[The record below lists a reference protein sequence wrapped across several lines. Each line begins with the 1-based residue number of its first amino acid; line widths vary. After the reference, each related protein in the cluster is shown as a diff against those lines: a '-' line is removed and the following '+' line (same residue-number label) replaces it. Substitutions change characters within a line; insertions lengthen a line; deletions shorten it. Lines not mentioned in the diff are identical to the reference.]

1 MNSFALHNAIYF
13 ARNMD
18 LEFRLVAFISDL
30 VGLDI
35 SMLAINLGVLAS
47 CSLCTAVQHMLIL
60 IVTVFDAQRF
70 QDEF

>member
-1 MNSFALHNAIYF
+1 
-13 ARNMD
+13 MD
-18 LEFRLVAFISDL
+18 LEFRLHLYHIWWVL
-30 VGLDI
+30 NI

-60 IVTVFDAQRF
+60 IVTVSDTQRF